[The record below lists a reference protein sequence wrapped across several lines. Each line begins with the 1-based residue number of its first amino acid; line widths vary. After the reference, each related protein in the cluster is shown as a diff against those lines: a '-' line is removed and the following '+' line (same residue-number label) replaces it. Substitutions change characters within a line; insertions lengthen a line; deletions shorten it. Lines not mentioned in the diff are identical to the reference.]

1 MVEREQ
7 IAVGVDGDCAG
18 TSMLAGGEFTDDAF
32 HGGKLQLLQPSKG
45 YRAGM
50 DAVLLAAAT
59 RLRDNNPA
67 GMNVLDLGA
76 GVGTVGL
83 CLARRVASC
92 RVVLLE
98 KQTEMVR
105 LALENVARNDL
116 RDRVRVVEGDVYWP
130 AVELEAVGVKAN
142 AFDHVVANPPY
153 FVAGRG
159 TRSPVEQKARSHELG
174 EERSARGVGPRGAVS
189 RSEGAASPGRD
200 DHGFEGW
207 ARVMARAVKPGGG
220 VSVIHLAE
228 ALPEILSAF
237 RGRFGG
243 LIVQP
248 VHPRAGACANRV
260 IVSGTKGS
268 RAGLVIA
275 DRFVLHGEDGR
286 FTTQANAIFRDGAAL
301 APEASI

>member
-1 MVEREQ
+1 MAEREQ
-7 IAVGVDGDCAG
+7 IAVSDDGKRAG
-18 TSMLAGGEFTDDAF
+18 ASVQAGSLVTDDAF

-50 DAVLLAAAT
+50 DAVLLAAAA
-59 RLRDNNPA
+59 RLRDNPA
-67 GMNVLDLGA
+67 GLDVLDLGA

-98 KQTEMVR
+98 KQPEMVR
-105 LALENVARNDL
+105 LALKNVARNDL
-116 RDRVRVVEGDVYWP
+116 QGRVRVIEGDVYFS
-130 AVELEAVGVKAN
+130 AGELSALGVEAN
-142 AFDHVVANPPY
+142 AFDHAVVNPPY

-159 TRSPVEQKARSHELG
+159 TRSPVEQKAASHELG
-174 EERSARGVGPRGAVS
+174 AERPVMGEGTAPAV
-189 RSEGAASPGRD
+189 RNE
-200 DHGFEGW
+200 HGFEGW

-275 DRFVLHGEDGR
+275 DRFVLHGEDGG
-286 FTTQANAIFRDGAAL
+286 FTKQANAIFRDGAAL